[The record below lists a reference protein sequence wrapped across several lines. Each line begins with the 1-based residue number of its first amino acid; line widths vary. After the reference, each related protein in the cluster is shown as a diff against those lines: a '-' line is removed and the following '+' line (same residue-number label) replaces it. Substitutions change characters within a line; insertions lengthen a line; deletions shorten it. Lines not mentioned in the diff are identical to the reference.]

1 MFKNEGEPGM
11 TSNDAAILY
20 VEDSTDN
27 RILVRRVLEAEGYL
41 FLEAGSAQQGLEVA
55 RSRRPDLI
63 LVDINLPEVDGL
75 TLTSHLKTDP
85 DFEHIPIIALTANV
99 MHGDR
104 ERSLAAGCDGYIQ
117 KPIDVDLLPSQ
128 IERFLQN
135 RSQEVV

>member
-1 MFKNEGEPGM
+1 M
-11 TSNDAAILY
+11 TSRSVAVLY
-20 VEDSTDN
+20 VEDSIDN
-27 RILVRRVLEAEGYL
+27 RILVRRVLEAEGFL
-41 FLEAGSAQQGLEVA
+41 VLEAGSAQEGLDVA
-55 RSRRPDLI
+55 RSSRPDLI

-117 KPIDVDLLPSQ
+117 KPIDVDQLPSQ
-128 IERFLQN
+128 IVHFLHNQA
-135 RSQEVV
+135 QEIE